1 MNKTII
7 ININGIIF
15 HIEED
20 AYEILKSYMT
30 GIKKHFAGT
39 DDSLE
44 ITTDIENRIAEMF
57 SDLLK
62 NEGKQVIVT
71 ADVSTVILQMGT
83 IEDFSTEATTDTS
96 FTPNFSDNYT
106 ERRLFRD
113 PEDHLIGGVASGI
126 ANYFGVEAVW
136 IRLAFVLGVFGAG
149 SGLLIYIILW
159 AIIPRANTRMERMA
173 MKGEKADL
181 QGFKRNFDEELKN
194 LRQSLSN
201 ANREAKPF
209 LYKIRDFIGEFLL
222 LLQRFFRGSG
232 KILLKLVAIV
242 IIAICVCVM
251 VGLLI
256 TLIVY
261 IANKSVFTHG
271 LSPFNIVNYE
281 FSNILYACGFL
292 VCAIPLLGLILFTIR
307 MVFSRVV
314 FGRGVV
320 FILLIGWIAALS
332 TVIFYASKVASDFK
346 SNASFS
352 QNMNIMQS
360 QTQHYYLKLN
370 DVKILTKEDSAALGI
385 KKDDFANRIVL
396 NTNDENDN
404 DINPNNVSLSIEKSE
419 NEYPALVESY
429 SAKGSNYQEALLNAR
444 NTSYNFIQEDT
455 VIKFDRKLLPV
466 KKALWR
472 DQKISLT
479 LKMPLNSI
487 ITMEENLS
495 RIGLHNINLYDC
507 LNDDEDKNWGKRL
520 ARFKMTETGLVCLKD
535 TTKHQEIKH

>member
-20 AYEILKSYMT
+20 AYDILKNYMT
-30 GIKKHFAGT
+30 GIKKHFASS

-57 SDLLK
+57 SELLRR
-62 NEGKQVIVT
+62 EGKQVIVT
-71 ADVSTVILQMGT
+71 TDVTAVILQMGT
-83 IEDFSTEATTDTS
+83 IEDFSTGEQEPV
-96 FTPNFSDNYT
+96 FTPGATDQTS

-113 PEDHLIGGVASGI
+113 PDDHLIGGVAAGI
-126 ANYFGVEAVW
+126 ANYFGIEALWV
-136 IRLAFVLGVFGAG
+136 RLIFVVSLFGAG
-149 SGLLIYIILW
+149 SGLLVYIILW
-159 AIIPRANTRMERMA
+159 AIIPRANTRAEKMA
-173 MKGEKADL
+173 MKGERADL

-194 LRQSLSN
+194 IKQSLSN

-209 LYKIRDFIGEFLL
+209 VYKIRDFIGEFFLL
-222 LLQRFFRGSG
+222 LKRFFNGSG

-242 IIAICVCVM
+242 IIAICICVM

-292 VCAIPLLGLILFTIR
+292 VCAIPLLALILFTIR
-307 MVFSRVV
+307 VVFSRVV
-314 FGRGVV
+314 FGRGFG
-320 FILLIGWIAALS
+320 FILLIAWIAALS
-332 TVIFYASKVASDFK
+332 TVVFYASKVASDFK

-360 QTQHYYLKLN
+360 QNQHYYLKLN
-370 DVKILTKEDSAALGI
+370 DVKILTKEDSTTLGI

-419 NEYPALVESY
+419 NEFPALVESY

-444 NTSYNFIQEDT
+444 NTAYNFIQEDS

-479 LKMPLNSI
+479 LKLPLNSV
-487 ITMEENLS
+487 ITMEENLGK
-495 RIGLHNINLYDC
+495 IELYNINLYDC
-507 LNDDEDKNWGKRL
+507 LNDENDKNWGKRL
-520 ARFKMTETGLVCLKD
+520 AKFKMTETGLVCLKD
-535 TTKHQEIKH
+535 AAKHQEEGQ

>member
-113 PEDHLIGGVASGI
+113 PEDHLIGGVAAGI

-136 IRLAFVLGVFGAG
+136 IRLVFVVTLFGAG
-149 SGLLIYIILW
+149 SGFLVYIILW
-159 AIIPRANTRMERMA
+159 AIIPRANTRAEKMA
-173 MKGEKADL
+173 MKGERADL

-194 LRQSLSN
+194 IKQSLSN

-209 LYKIRDFIGEFLL
+209 LYKVRDFIGEFFLL
-222 LLQRFFRGSG
+222 LKRFFNGSG
-232 KILLKLVAIV
+232 KILLKLIAIV

-281 FSNILYACGFL
+281 FSNIL
-292 VCAIPLLGLILFTIR
+292 
-307 MVFSRVV
+307 
-314 FGRGVV
+314 
-320 FILLIGWIAALS
+320 
-332 TVIFYASKVASDFK
+332 
-346 SNASFS
+346 
-352 QNMNIMQS
+352 
-360 QTQHYYLKLN
+360 
-370 DVKILTKEDSAALGI
+370 
-385 KKDDFANRIVL
+385 
-396 NTNDENDN
+396 
-404 DINPNNVSLSIEKSE
+404 
-419 NEYPALVESY
+419 
-429 SAKGSNYQEALLNAR
+429 
-444 NTSYNFIQEDT
+444 
-455 VIKFDRKLLPV
+455 
-466 KKALWR
+466 
-472 DQKISLT
+472 
-479 LKMPLNSI
+479 
-487 ITMEENLS
+487 
-495 RIGLHNINLYDC
+495 
-507 LNDDEDKNWGKRL
+507 
-520 ARFKMTETGLVCLKD
+520 
-535 TTKHQEIKH
+535 